1 MRAVPLV
8 GTKDFKKQMT
18 YKTSQEYNQELVVHN
33 HREAIVYG
41 QHNKPHNRRL
51 NYELHILIRI
61 TFYFLLYIY
70 IMLSLRVVAAKT
82 PDRRK
87 VVEKR
92 RKELKSIRTQ
102 LSNMAEEER
111 KRAQE
116 LWDMHKNMVKETPDD
131 NQVIVVEPETID
143 DFFEN

>member
-1 MRAVPLV
+1 
-8 GTKDFKKQMT
+8 
-18 YKTSQEYNQELVVHN
+18 
-33 HREAIVYG
+33 
-41 QHNKPHNRRL
+41 
-51 NYELHILIRI
+51 
-61 TFYFLLYIY
+61 
-70 IMLSLRVVAAKT
+70 MLSLRVVAAKT

-87 VVEKR
+87 VVDRR

-102 LSNMAEEER
+102 LSKMAEDER

-116 LWDMHKNMVKETPDD
+116 MWDMHRNMFKKTQDD

>member
-1 MRAVPLV
+1 
-8 GTKDFKKQMT
+8 
-18 YKTSQEYNQELVVHN
+18 
-33 HREAIVYG
+33 
-41 QHNKPHNRRL
+41 
-51 NYELHILIRI
+51 
-61 TFYFLLYIY
+61 
-70 IMLSLRVVAAKT
+70 MLSLRVVAAKT

-87 VVEKR
+87 VVDKR

-102 LSNMAEEER
+102 LSKMAEDER

-116 LWDMHKNMVKETPDD
+116 MWDMHRNMFKETQDD

>member
-1 MRAVPLV
+1 
-8 GTKDFKKQMT
+8 
-18 YKTSQEYNQELVVHN
+18 
-33 HREAIVYG
+33 
-41 QHNKPHNRRL
+41 
-51 NYELHILIRI
+51 
-61 TFYFLLYIY
+61 
-70 IMLSLRVVAAKT
+70 MLSLRVVAAKT